1 MNNNNNNNESNND
14 WCHYSN
20 MPSPMAY
27 MNDANN
33 IMKQEHTTFND
44 SRGSYTPIQTNEL
57 GIEWNQCSLSVND
70 KKGTFRGLHYQ
81 TNPAQTKYVKV
92 IRGSIIDFMLDL
104 DTNELHHCTLD
115 SNEAIL
121 VPHNMAHGFLTLEDM
136 TIVAY
141 MVKGEYNPHSEHS
154 IVWHTIEGVKRVVL
168 DTLKHWNHTEIKIYT
183 EDNLIISDKDNLGK

>member
-1 MNNNNNNNESNND
+1 M
-14 WCHYSN
+14 
-20 MPSPMAY
+20 
-27 MNDANN
+27 
-33 IMKQEHTTFND
+33 
-44 SRGSYTPIQTNEL
+44 
-57 GIEWNQCSLSVND
+57 
-70 KKGTFRGLHYQ
+70 
-81 TNPAQTKYVKV
+81 KV

-141 MVKGEYNPHSEHS
+141 MVKGEYNPQSEHS
-154 IVWHTIEGVKRVVL
+154 IVWRTIEGVKKVVL
-168 DTLKHWNHTEIKIYT
+168 DKLKHWNHTEIKIYT

>member
-1 MNNNNNNNESNND
+1 MNNNNESNND

-44 SRGSYTPIQTNEL
+44 SRGSYTPISTSQL
-57 GIEWNQCSLSVND
+57 GIEWEQCSLSVND

-141 MVKGEYNPHSEHS
+141 MVKGEYNPQSEHS
-154 IVWHTIEGVKRVVL
+154 IVWRTIEGVKKVVL
-168 DTLKHWNHTEIKIYT
+168 DSLHGS
-183 EDNLIISDKDNLGK
+183 NLIISDKDNLGK